1 MKWAILGGGLTGV
14 TLARLLKE
22 KGHDVMVLEKEPKIG
37 GLCKSETRNGF
48 TFDCGGSH
56 IIFSRDGEV
65 LSFMQNVL
73 EKNREFRNRNTKIFY
88 KGQYIKYPFENGLSA
103 LPKEDLFFCINEY
116 IKNLIA
122 VEKGIVPEPKNFKD
136 WIYCTFGKGIAECY
150 LVPYNEKIW
159 NYPADKMSKHWM
171 DGRVPRPP
179 VEDIIKS
186 AIGIE
191 TEGYTHQAVFSYPVD
206 GGIESLI
213 HAIAEPTAD
222 SIKTNF
228 TVTSVMNTGDG
239 WTVSNGREIIS
250 ADRVISTLPL
260 QTLLPMLHVPA
271 PIREACDA
279 LRYNSIACVSV
290 GFKGTVPDIS
300 WMYVPED
307 KWGAF
312 NRLSFPSNF
321 SSRVAPEGC
330 SAVLAEIT
338 FNEGDDISKL
348 SDAELISHTVD
359 GLVKMGILPS
369 KDVVVH
375 TAVDRFKFAYVVYD
389 LEYQKN
395 IKIVREYL
403 EGTLSVDLVG
413 RFSEFEYI
421 NMDGCIRSA
430 MNFVE
435 KNA

>member
-1 MKWAILGGGLTGV
+1 
-14 TLARLLKE
+14 
-22 KGHDVMVLEKEPKIG
+22 
-37 GLCKSETRNGF
+37 
-48 TFDCGGSH
+48 
-56 IIFSRDGEV
+56 
-65 LSFMQNVL
+65 MQNAL
-73 EKNREFRNRNTKIFY
+73 ADNREFRNRNTKIFY
-88 KGQYIKYPFENGLSA
+88 KGQYVKYPFENGLSA

-116 IKNLIA
+116 VKNLVA
-122 VEKGIVPEPKNFKD
+122 VEKGEIAEPKSFKD
-136 WIYCTFGKGIAECY
+136 WIYYTFGKGIAECY

-159 NYPADKMSKHWM
+159 NYPTDKMSKHWM

-191 TEGYTHQAVFSYPVD
+191 TEGYTHQAVFSYPIH
-206 GGIESLI
+206 GGIEALI
-213 HAIAEPTAD
+213 HAIAKPITD

-228 TVTSVMNTGDG
+228 TVTSVVNTGDG
-239 WTVSNGREIIS
+239 WAVSNGKETIT

-260 QTLLPMLHVPA
+260 QTLLPMLNVPA
-271 PIREACDA
+271 PIKEACDA
-279 LRYNSIACVSV
+279 LRYNSIACISV
-290 GFKGTVPDIS
+290 GFKGTLPDIS
-300 WMYVPED
+300 WMYVPEE

-321 SSRVAPEGC
+321 SSKVAPNGC

-338 FNEGDDISKL
+338 YNEGDDISKM
-348 SDAELISHTVD
+348 SDEEIIMHTVD
-359 GLVKMGILPS
+359 GLVRMGIIPS
-369 KDVVVH
+369 ADDVVH
-375 TAVDRFKFAYVVYD
+375 TAVDHFKFAYVVYD
-389 LEYQKN
+389 LDYLKN

-403 EGTLSVDLVG
+403 EGALGIDLVG

-435 KNA
+435 KNTCE